1 MATTI
6 GKLAFLVVADSSGVT
21 TGLATGQ
28 SAILRFGSSVSS
40 MMTRVS
46 ALLGGASLAGFA
58 GWGVKLAAEFEQ
70 AQTGFEVFLG
80 SAEKARDLL
89 AEMLAFSIK
98 SPLNMPE
105 LQRSALTLLQYGAAG
120 EDVMSTMRQ
129 LGDVARGNADR
140 FQLLTLAMSQV
151 ISKSRLQGSELRQL
165 TESGFN
171 PLAVIAEQTGMSI
184 GELIKVMEA
193 GGISTK
199 HVMDALKAATS
210 EGGRFFGML
219 EKQAQTL
226 GGRWATLKETT
237 GLLAMEMAEALMPAM
252 KGLVEV
258 GISTVGWLKDLNIS
272 TVKNIIGITSIT
284 AAFLAGAAAGPR
296 LIAAIM
302 GIVTA
307 LRNLAVGQ
315 SIVMALGGPKGIIQ
329 LAVGTTAAIAAS
341 VAVNELFISMAS
353 ATNEVTEEVTK
364 AGEAV
369 KVFDASMFQA
379 ANNGVEAM
387 KEQLAGLKDELTAAE
402 KKYDQLRRGIEAG
415 RNAFVGAAERGT
427 MAEFE
432 ARFRGG
438 QEGIIQRELQAL
450 HEMEEKELGAI
461 RDRVRDVESA
471 IKAKET
477 IEVTEARI

>member
-1 MATTI
+1 
-6 GKLAFLVVADSSGVT
+6 
-21 TGLATGQ
+21 
-28 SAILRFGSSVSS
+28 
-40 MMTRVS
+40 
-46 ALLGGASLAGFA
+46 
-58 GWGVKLAAEFEQ
+58 
-70 AQTGFEVFLG
+70 
-80 SAEKARDLL
+80 
-89 AEMLAFSIK
+89 
-98 SPLNMPE
+98 
-105 LQRSALTLLQYGAAG
+105 
-120 EDVMSTMRQ
+120 
-129 LGDVARGNADR
+129 
-140 FQLLTLAMSQV
+140 
-151 ISKSRLQGSELRQL
+151 
-165 TESGFN
+165 
-171 PLAVIAEQTGMSI
+171 
-184 GELIKVMEA
+184 
-193 GGISTK
+193 
-199 HVMDALKAATS
+199 
-210 EGGRFFGML
+210 
-219 EKQAQTL
+219 
-226 GGRWATLKETT
+226 
-237 GLLAMEMAEALMPAM
+237 
-252 KGLVEV
+252 
-258 GISTVGWLKDLNIS
+258 VGWLKDLNIS

>member
-1 MATTI
+1 M
-6 GKLAFLVVADSSGVT
+6 
-21 TGLATGQ
+21 
-28 SAILRFGSSVSS
+28 
-40 MMTRVS
+40 
-46 ALLGGASLAGFA
+46 LGGASLAGFA

>member
-40 MMTRVS
+40 VMKRISVM
-46 ALLGGASLAGFA
+46 LGGASLAGFA

-89 AEMLAFSIK
+89 AEMLAFSVK

-129 LGDVARGNADR
+129 LGDVSRGNADR

-151 ISKSRLQGSELRQL
+151 ISKGRLQGSELRQL

-171 PLAVIAEQTGMSI
+171 PLSVIAEQTGMSI

-219 EKQAQTL
+219 EKQSQTL
-226 GGRWATLKETT
+226 AGRWATLKEST
-237 GLLAMEMAEALMPAM
+237 GLLAMQMATALTPAL
-252 KGLVEV
+252 KSLVET
-258 GISTVGWLKDLNIS
+258 GIKVVEWLKNLDFSTVRS
-272 TVKNIIGITSIT
+272 VASIT
-284 AAFLAGAAAGPR
+284 AMTVAFTAGIAIAPR
-296 LIAAIM
+296 IITAIS

-307 LRNLAVGQ
+307 FRTMSLAQIMVQ
-315 SIVMALGGPKGIIQ
+315 ALSGPKGWAQ
-329 LAVGTTAAIAAS
+329 LAVGLAIGAGAALGVNAMFDQMADTAATAK
-341 VAVNELFISMAS
+341 
-353 ATNEVTEEVTK
+353 EEVVK

-402 KKYDQLRRGIEAG
+402 KKYDQLRKGIEAG